1 MTIHRV
7 VNYISGCLLFSL
19 ELVRFIID
27 LTHKLLDVY
36 ILVMAT
42 SSVKADSSHT
52 SNEQQV
58 GRLKNSTRIDAKK
71 SNTSSNLG
79 KKEKSIPLKP

>member
-1 MTIHRV
+1 MTIHCV
-7 VNYISGCLLFSL
+7 VNYISGCLLFSS

-27 LTHKLLDVY
+27 LTNKLSDVY

-58 GRLKNSTRIDAKK
+58 GRLKNSTRTDAKT
-71 SNTSSNLG
+71 SNTSSNIG
-79 KKEKSIPLKP
+79 KKEKSMKK